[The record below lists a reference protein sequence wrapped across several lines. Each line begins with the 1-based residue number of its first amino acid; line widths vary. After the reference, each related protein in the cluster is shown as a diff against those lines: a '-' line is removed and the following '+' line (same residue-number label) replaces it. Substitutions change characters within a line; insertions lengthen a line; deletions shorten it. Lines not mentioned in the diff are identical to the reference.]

1 MNNFLNL
8 ITSCI
13 SCDSCDK
20 QESNEISVSEDID
33 KNTIKI
39 PKVTVKQSESDKGIL
54 FSRGLINIST
64 NKSDFEESGHNFQQ
78 DIQDS
83 DCHSFK
89 NHSLKP
95 RRGKSFHVR
104 GLRKN
109 LLENAF

>member
-39 PKVTVKQSESDKGIL
+39 SKVTVKQSESDKGIL
-54 FSRGLINIST
+54 FSRGLINISA

-78 DIQDS
+78 DI
-83 DCHSFK
+83 
-89 NHSLKP
+89 
-95 RRGKSFHVR
+95 
-104 GLRKN
+104 
-109 LLENAF
+109 